1 MVGRAVLVFDFKR
14 GLPMSD
20 DLETLVAKQ
29 AITEVLY
36 RYCYA
41 VDRMDP
47 DLGSRIWH
55 QDGLA
60 HYEGIFEGTG
70 AACIDSIFE
79 QHKMCDATSHQ
90 LTNMLIEVDQERAS
104 SESYVTACV
113 RAGNIDVVVRG
124 RYMDT
129 WSRRAGEWRID
140 ERRYRH
146 DIVQIIPISEQ
157 ELPQIERPA

>member
-1 MVGRAVLVFDFKR
+1 
-14 GLPMSD
+14 MSAE
-20 DLETLVAKQ
+20 LETLAAKQ

-36 RYCYA
+36 RYCHA
-41 VDRMDP
+41 VDRIDP
-47 DLGSRIWH
+47 ELGSRLWH

-70 AACIDSIFE
+70 AGFIDFVFQ
-79 QHKMCDATSHQ
+79 QHRNCDATSHQ
-90 LTNMLIEVDQERAS
+90 LTNMLIEVDGERAT

-113 RAGNIDVVVRG
+113 RAGKIDVVVRG

-140 ERRYRH
+140 ERTYRH
-146 DIVQIIPISEQ
+146 DIVQTIPVSEQ
-157 ELPQIERPA
+157 ELPPIEAPT